1 MGAAIV
7 SDFYLMTRAAYEKL
21 STPVAK
27 VALRAGFTPDSI
39 TIVGTAGAVIAAL
52 TLYPI
57 GQLWWGSFAVAF
69 FVLADMLDGAMAR
82 QRGGGTRFGAVL
94 DATCDRIGDGA
105 IFCGLLWWAAFG
117 MHSTSL
123 VVALMIC
130 LVTSQVISYVKAR
143 AEASWPQRRGW
154 AHRATGTAEHRAAR
168 RGAVGPAVPPCAVA
182 AARRRMGACGGQPD
196 HTGTARA
203 HRAHLAGGDGADAEG
218 RVRRIRYRGQLRRH
232 TREVGAPPARR
243 AGGGAVTTTPTGPQ
257 ATGGSRFSFGGQV
270 SDLGYAAGW
279 RVVRAMPELV
289 ARNAFD
295 AGAIYASRNGGPA
308 QLRKNLAR
316 VLGVTPARV
325 PDGLIRASLA
335 SYARYWREAFRLPS
349 MDKEKL
355 RESIEPCLLGRE
367 HVHAAL
373 EAGRGVM
380 MPLPHS
386 GNWDMAGV
394 WMVQHFG
401 TFTTV
406 AERLKPESL
415 YQRFI
420 DYRESLGFEMLPLTG
435 GERPPFEV
443 LTERLRDNGI
453 VCLMA
458 DRDLTRSGVEVD
470 FFGEP
475 TRMPAGSAKLA
486 IATGAVVLPTHCYNT
501 RDSWVFDVTGP
512 LDTSS
517 GDITAITQAMADR
530 FAKGIAAHPA
540 DWHMLQPQWLADLSE
555 ERQAK
560 LRGDG

>member
-1 MGAAIV
+1 
-7 SDFYLMTRAAYEKL
+7 
-21 STPVAK
+21 
-27 VALRAGFTPDSI
+27 
-39 TIVGTAGAVIAAL
+39 
-52 TLYPI
+52 
-57 GQLWWGSFAVAF
+57 
-69 FVLADMLDGAMAR
+69 
-82 QRGGGTRFGAVL
+82 
-94 DATCDRIGDGA
+94 
-105 IFCGLLWWAAFG
+105 
-117 MHSTSL
+117 
-123 VVALMIC
+123 
-130 LVTSQVISYVKAR
+130 
-143 AEASWPQRRGW
+143 
-154 AHRATGTAEHRAAR
+154 
-168 RGAVGPAVPPCAVA
+168 
-182 AARRRMGACGGQPD
+182 
-196 HTGTARA
+196 
-203 HRAHLAGGDGADAEG
+203 
-218 RVRRIRYRGQLRRH
+218 
-232 TREVGAPPARR
+232 
-243 AGGGAVTTTPTGPQ
+243 VTTTPTGPQ
-257 ATGGSRFSFGGQV
+257 ASDSPAPRVRVGDGRFSLGGQFT
-270 SDLGYAAGW
+270 DLGYAAGW

-316 VLGVTPARV
+316 VIGVPPDRV
-325 PDGLIRASLA
+325 PAGLIRASLA

-355 RESIEPCLLGRE
+355 RVRLEPCLLNRE
-367 HVHAAL
+367 HVEAGL
-373 EAGRGVM
+373 DAGRGVI

-415 YQRFI
+415 YKRFI

-443 LTERLRDNGI
+443 LVERLRDNKI

-470 FFGEP
+470 FFGEA

-486 IATGAVVLPTHCYNT
+486 IETGAVVLPTHCYNT
-501 RDSWVFDVTGP
+501 RDSWVFDVSGP

-517 GDITAITQAMADR
+517 GDVTTITQGMADR
-530 FAKGIAAHPA
+530 FARGIAAHPE
-540 DWHMLQPQWLADLSE
+540 DWHMMQPQWLADLSQ

-560 LRGDG
+560 LRGET